1 MHAPAAP
8 RIALL
13 PLAPATPS
21 WRACSNSAQGGVDAP
36 SGPAGEPPRASGESA
51 ELPLGPGTGR
61 GRRRRRV
68 FSQSTG
74 ASASE
79 AQAGTSAGRLGSDN
93 AYAGASEAASRPSGA
108 DSAYSGASRSSMR
121 LNGALEQESRLSAA
135 ARAAAAAEAADLE
148 GEDFY
153 SNSDEDG
160 DVPEGN
166 FAAALAQFM
175 AEHGTA
181 DAPEEG
187 EGVEAATEAA
197 RAAAFLEELEQ
208 MDLDAELSG
217 EEGEGGDEI
226 DPAESSGDDGDN
238 PDYGGGGV
246 GAGAPTILDRGPP
259 PGLRRQQHAASI
271 ADPHPE
277 RSGRG
282 GPGALPER
290 QVGSE
295 GPSAQVGRAAARG
308 GGSTSGRAAAAAAAP
323 RGLNGGSHSWE
334 DLAKSWADLGM
345 VRAPSSA
352 PSRESLAGAGDA
364 LRREAARQGLGQD
377 QGLGQ
382 GLGQGRKQGE
392 EQGRGRRPAQAHE
405 RDPAMPEWA
414 YGPGGATA
422 AAAVA
427 AVQAGLAG
435 LPAARAAAAAE
446 APAPVPVSEQRLVQ
460 ARNRCPAFSPLS
472 KGT

>member
-1 MHAPAAP
+1 
-8 RIALL
+8 
-13 PLAPATPS
+13 
-21 WRACSNSAQGGVDAP
+21 
-36 SGPAGEPPRASGESA
+36 
-51 ELPLGPGTGR
+51 
-61 GRRRRRV
+61 
-68 FSQSTG
+68 
-74 ASASE
+74 
-79 AQAGTSAGRLGSDN
+79 
-93 AYAGASEAASRPSGA
+93 
-108 DSAYSGASRSSMR
+108 MR

-187 EGVEAATEAA
+187 EGVGAATEAA
-197 RAAAFLEELEQ
+197 RAAVFLEELEQ
-208 MDLDAELSG
+208 MDLDVEVSG
-217 EEGEGGDEI
+217 EEGEGADET
-226 DPAESSGDDGDN
+226 DLAESSGDEGDN
-238 PDYGGGGV
+238 PDYGSGGV
-246 GAGAPTILDRGPP
+246 GAGSPTILDRGPP
-259 PGLRRQQHAASI
+259 SGLRRQQHAVVGVAPLAAADASI

-277 RSGRG
+277 RSSRG

-290 QVGSE
+290 QAGSE
-295 GPSAQVGRAAARG
+295 GPSAQVGRPAGRAAARG
-308 GGSTSGRAAAAAAAP
+308 GGSASGRAAAAAAAP
-323 RGLNGGSHSWE
+323 RGLDGGSHSWE

-364 LRREAARQGLGQD
+364 VRRNAARQGLGQD
-377 QGLGQ
+377 QGQGQ

-392 EQGRGRRPAQAHE
+392 EQGRGRRPAGAHE

-427 AVQAGLAG
+427 AVQASLAG
-435 LPAARAAAAAE
+435 LPAARA
-446 APAPVPVSEQRLVQ
+446 PPQRRRRHQCL
-460 ARNRCPAFSPLS
+460 
-472 KGT
+472 